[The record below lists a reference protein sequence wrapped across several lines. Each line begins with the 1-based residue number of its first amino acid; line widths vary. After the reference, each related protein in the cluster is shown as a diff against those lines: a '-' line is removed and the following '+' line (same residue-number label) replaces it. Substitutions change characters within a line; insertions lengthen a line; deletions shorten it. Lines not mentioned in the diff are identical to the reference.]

1 MTTSIATMQPGDQA
15 RIIGFEKGQ
24 RDYRQ
29 KLLSMGMVPG
39 TEFSLTRVAPLG
51 DPVEVSVRGF
61 AMSLRK
67 AEADMLKVERI

>member
-1 MTTSIATMQPGDQA
+1 MSIASMRPGDKA
-15 RIIGFEKGQ
+15 KVLGFEKGR

-39 TEFSLTRVAPLG
+39 TEFALTRVAPLG
-51 DPVEVSVRGF
+51 DPVEISVRGY

-67 AEADMLKVERI
+67 SEADMLKVERI

>member
-1 MTTSIATMQPGDQA
+1 MSISTMSPGEKA
-15 RIIGFEKGQ
+15 KVVGFKKGQ

-29 KLLSMGMVPG
+29 KLLSMGLVPG
-39 TEFSLTRVAPLG
+39 TELSLTRVAPLG
-51 DPVEVSVRGF
+51 DPVEISIRGY